1 MTHKSPT
8 KPIESVA
15 VRLDVW
21 LDVACL
27 FRTRS
32 EAQRAIKGGKVEIN
46 NHRAKPHR
54 EVHSGDTICITRTNG
69 IKQIV
74 EIHTLAERH
83 LSKPD
88 ARKLY
93 VDRTPAPSEEEAE
106 FRALIRYIGPNNR
119 AGDRS
124 PNKRQRRQL
133 RKLKEVE

>member
-8 KPIESVA
+8 KPTESVA

-74 EIHTLAERH
+74 EIHTLAELH

-88 ARKLY
+88 ERKLY
-93 VDRTPAPSEEEAE
+93 VDRTPAPSEEEAA
-106 FRALIRYIGPNNR
+106 FRALIRHIGPNNR

>member
-1 MTHKSPT
+1 M
-8 KPIESVA
+8 
-15 VRLDVW
+15 RLDVW
-21 LDVACL
+21 LNVACL

-93 VDRTPAPSEEEAE
+93 ADRTPAPSEEEAA
-106 FRALIRYIGPNNR
+106 FRALIKHIGPNNR